1 MKKKQEPR
9 KNKYYNPPPFF
20 TLASTFLIAIW
31 PCGVELNWFCV
42 GWASVTRHVC
52 IVYGDRIVKV
62 FMSHMKSISV
72 APHVCISLGRQ
83 YIWCQPREMNLS
95 GTSLANFRQFGLQR
109 CKTITSLPQPYF
121 ITPIIIYW
129 MNERAIAVF
138 YNCENPR
145 IALHHTEER
154 TIWYRRSCLP
164 SALKIALFRLCHL
177 PVSLYSVAQQFNL
190 NSTEWWQGCLTINS
204 PLAILEYWHKQ
215 YTENTLNGQIE
226 GHRHIAK
233 IVPRMHRGF
242 NRRRTVWSCWSTQRT
257 NNGVNSPG
265 FAP

>member
-9 KNKYYNPPPFF
+9 KNKYYNPPPLFF

-83 YIWCQPREMNLS
+83 CIWCQPREMNLS

-129 MNERAIAVF
+129 MNERAIVVF

-164 SALKIALFRLCHL
+164 SALKIALFF
-177 PVSLYSVAQQFNL
+177 PIMSFASVLVFCGSAIQPKFHGMVTGVFND
-190 NSTEWWQGCLTINS
+190 
-204 PLAILEYWHKQ
+204 
-215 YTENTLNGQIE
+215 
-226 GHRHIAK
+226 
-233 IVPRMHRGF
+233 
-242 NRRRTVWSCWSTQRT
+242 
-257 NNGVNSPG
+257 
-265 FAP
+265 